1 MKRLCSLLLAF
12 IAALC
17 LFCACSEPEEETGV
31 YTVTFSL
38 EGQADIVKEVES
50 GEALTDIPTPVGK
63 DGYDVAWNTT
73 NFSKITGDLTVTAVL
88 TPKTYVITYTYNPLL
103 DNAYEVTLEKTTQS
117 VVYNTQFTLATAT
130 ASNAEKTLIFQ
141 GWVDEETNEPVVA
154 GTYDFTRDIT
164 LVAQFG
170 VADVEW
176 S

>member
-1 MKRLCSLLLAF
+1 MKRLCSLLLAC
-12 IAALC
+12 IATLC
-17 LFCACSEPEEETGV
+17 LFGACGEPKGPVV
-31 YTVTFSL
+31 YTVTFSQ
-38 EGQADIVKEVES
+38 EGQTDIVKEVES
-50 GEALTDIPTPVGK
+50 GKALTDIPTPVGK

-73 NFSKITGDLTVTAVL
+73 NFSKITGNLTVTAVA
-88 TPKTYVITYTYNPLL
+88 TPKTYVITYTYDPRL

>member
-1 MKRLCSLLLAF
+1 M
-12 IAALC
+12 
-17 LFCACSEPEEETGV
+17 V
-31 YTVTFSL
+31 YTVTFSQ
-38 EGQADIVKEVES
+38 EGQTDIVKQVES
-50 GEALTDIPTPVGK
+50 GKALTDIPTPVGQ
-63 DGYDVAWNTT
+63 DGYDIDWDTT
-73 NFSKITGDLTVTAVL
+73 NFSKVTGDLTVTAVA

-117 VVYNTQFTLATAT
+117 VVYNTLFTLAA
-130 ASNAEKTLIFQ
+130 ASASSADKTLIFK

-154 GTYDFTRDIT
+154 GTYVFTRDIT